1 MAGADA
7 PPNCSAETRDGRTL
21 YDANSVG
28 NDEAD
33 SLSVLQIPKLV
44 LVARTYHEAP

>member
-1 MAGADA
+1 MLAADA
-7 PPNCSAETRDGRTL
+7 PPNSRAEMRAGRTL

-33 SLSVLQIPKLV
+33 SFNDLKQC
-44 LVARTYHEAP
+44 